1 MNRVPKEKYHH
12 ALQLIADG
20 YIVRTAAEKAG
31 VVHSSLEKHMH
42 ACGIT
47 VASLRNKP
55 DRVTVRHV
63 RGLFMGKFTRE
74 QIIDLLVEF
83 RSWAALARAID
94 APQKSL
100 KDWGFKQGICLGD
113 IIGKE
118 FTRKKNPQR
127 DDYVKRAVKFYEQAT
142 LKDLAIRR
150 PWFGGALCL

>member
-12 ALQLIADG
+12 ALQLIAEG
-20 YIVRTAAEKAG
+20 CITRVAAERAG

-55 DRVTVRHV
+55 DRVIIQHK
-63 RGLFMGKFTRE
+63 RGMFMGKYTRD
-74 QIIDLLVEF
+74 QIVDMLVEF
-83 RSWAALARAID
+83 RSWAKLARAIEVNK
-94 APQKSL
+94 KSL
-100 KDWGFKQGICLGD
+100 TDWGFNNGISLGD

-118 FTRKKNPQR
+118 FTRKKTPQR
-127 DDYVKRAVKFYEQAT
+127 DDYVKRAVKFYEPAT

-150 PWFGGALCL
+150 PWFGGVLCL